1 MTDACGNGIDGV
13 VAQGLDWK
21 NTKVATFY
29 SAKMTSTQQNY
40 PVHEQEMLVGVETM
54 LWHQDILQGAH
65 FTWVTDHKSL
75 IHILDQKGLSGC

>member
-54 LWHQDILQGAH
+54 LWHQD
-65 FTWVTDHKSL
+65 VTKAYTRGYYTSMLCPQPCNTHS
-75 IHILDQKGLSGC
+75 